1 MKASAASHIVF
12 GLGGDCLY
20 HGRSGA
26 MGGVL
31 PRNGSERGTS
41 GWGTGGCVE
50 SRMAEVFATC
60 CGVNLAGATA
70 GVSALSGFW
79 GLPVLGSC
87 WAGTQGNAGYRI
99 AFFASAQSTVTLIGD
114 PWNPHRWRSNSGNA
128 KVGHW
133 QTGIENFGCI
143 HVQTSGILASAPRH
157 GKSGRDGVVLFP
169 KPDRGVLRGAAQGEL
184 R

>member
-1 MKASAASHIVF
+1 M
-12 GLGGDCLY
+12 
-20 HGRSGA
+20 GRREVLRCGA
-26 MGGVL
+26 L
-31 PRNGSERGTS
+31 
-41 GWGTGGCVE
+41 GGCVE

-143 HVQTSGILASAPRH
+143 HVQTSGILASAGIASSRE
-157 GKSGRDGVVLFP
+157 KRA
-169 KPDRGVLRGAAQGEL
+169 RWRGAFSKTGQRGTSGCGTGRITLKVEWRRRLLLAVG
-184 R
+184 